1 MILMKENIEKFF
13 FEISEIIKNSTYL
26 NAEIEQSVQLITNCI
41 KNGNKI
47 ILFGNGGSAADAQ
60 HIAAEFVARFQ
71 KERDSYP
78 AIALT
83 TDTSII
89 TSISNDYSFDEI
101 FSRQCE
107 SLVNAGD
114 IVIGIS
120 TSGKSKN
127 VANGLEIS
135 KKKGAQTISL
145 LGNDGGFIKEHSDI
159 SLIVDSKITARIQ
172 EVHRIIYHI
181 ICEMVENE
189 LSK

>member
-1 MILMKENIEKFF
+1 M
-13 FEISEIIKNSTYL
+13 
-26 NAEIEQSVQLITNCI
+26 
-41 KNGNKI
+41 
-47 ILFGNGGSAADAQ
+47 
-60 HIAAEFVARFQ
+60 
-71 KERDSYP
+71 
-78 AIALT
+78 
-83 TDTSII
+83 
-89 TSISNDYSFDEI
+89 
-101 FSRQCE
+101 
-107 SLVNAGD
+107 NAGD